1 MPNHNL
7 IPAEAESQE
16 EFLALEA
23 EAESTGYIRVGTFDS
38 LDALLEATDD
48 YPRHELDA
56 NHFNGAYT
64 LWVRPRD

>member
-1 MPNHNL
+1 MPNLNL

-16 EFLALEA
+16 EFEALEA
-23 EAESTGYIRVGTFDS
+23 EVESTGYTRVGTFTS
-38 LDALLEATDD
+38 LDDLLEATDD

-56 NHFNGAYT
+56 NHFNGTYT